1 MSLINLRK
9 FLEKDVSRFT
19 PEELNQLEAD
29 EGVRFNR
36 EALKTSRGAIPQA
49 GRQARPYA
57 RTVGVDPDA
66 GLSTHA
72 YGADEAVGPMGER
85 RYTGKGMRAEF
96 PSWAQDYGP
105 TPQEWNAISQPDT
118 PEERWSREKRIGMM
132 SRFPQVPPNDGPDNP
147 DDEERSDSYSPAEW
161 ARNNPRKAVQKLQHF
176 AQLQKIG
183 YPDPQQPYPKGF
195 NMNQSAGLPE
205 PESKEGQ
212 RIGEIAQKVD
222 PYRFN
227 EGGSPL
233 HAAHSYIRR
242 LQEDTSG
249 KDLNF
254 GDHLEGHDAIAN
266 VHNIMHF
273 GEEYA
278 HHPDAIKYKLEE
290 PDFFGGDE
298 GYWGYAED
306 ADLNTPMSLE
316 LFHGRFV
323 NNNIHP
329 DTSHKSVGMA
339 DQLHQRLRQVSPDRL
354 HGSVGSDLLR
364 RNPRF
369 PQNAESSDRLFR
381 QHQYPGSMT
390 PSYYESYPLP
400 PTGEQEGKLGPGERT
415 ITYRWY
421 DRDDEDLPPEA
432 RSKRKRDMFEYQSA
446 RARQA
451 SRKFPEDEAEEE
463 NISPPPSKAK
473 DAFER
478 RFPDLY
484 DKEKAVSKLMKFV
497 QIQKIGYPDPEREYP
512 KGFKGDESSG
522 IPSHGSKE
530 WDALNELW
538 DKLLVQGVVR
548 KEFPLDLAHRYL
560 RAIQL
565 DKEGNQISIMNHI
578 AGHQALADVYNLR
591 RFGERFDLHPDRLE
605 YQFPDTSQPVTGE
618 DGWTTLGDS
627 LEKPPEG
634 YMEMLDRPYNQ
645 GWNTPR
651 SLEDFHRHIVPA
663 ILNPAIEDEQ
673 SNQALGMM
681 DDLHRRLRQT
691 SPGYAPGDATFPKLQ
706 SPRHALQFGPRSS
719 YGTET
724 TPLPG
729 SQQARDREND
739 LAIYEQTGKWPP
751 GADSSAG
758 RLYTRYSPDGR
769 REPYDRD
776 VHSVTGH
783 RTEPPWKTEDKPA
796 YDYGSHIL
804 PQRGEDGGY
813 GPDYLGEGDTLPDER
828 RTDYKSPQDRRNF
841 RFPQSEPQYYRD
853 KAQPSAPK
861 SKAQNA
867 FEQRFPDLFRDKEKA
882 VAKLMKF
889 MRKEGAGGGD
899 GGGEGGAFNGLNGTV
914 FTSTNAGIFTPT
926 YGGQKTKRKH
936 SKRHKAQEKK
946 RKKLLGK
953 EKKSGVDRLVQF
965 LYDGSPMSKSRKPN
979 KDMTGNAATAH
990 AWNNKST
997 GRKILDW
1004 QKKAEDNQPNANM
1017 GQAGGMETGTTAT
1030 YPRHE
1035 NINSVGNGTTQRAP
1049 DWGKHQSYL
1058 QKLSSD
1064 GSVTMVS
1071 PTENRPAIGKHPQQG
1086 FVERTK
1092 DNPNEPP
1099 AKDAVV
1105 KENDMEKRIKSYDNK
1120 DEDTGHEQPR
1130 GAGAVAGLGGYPSG
1144 ATMQMAM
1151 TSGGINPDALER
1163 GGEKDIE
1170 DPEVTEEETPGY
1182 WVPEAEKRLT
1192 AMKKELEEA
1201 GDENPILNALLKV
1214 DYA

>member
-9 FLEKDVSRFT
+9 FLEKRAGKDNSQFFPDEVPDYMNASDRNWWGNNMYQYNLTPEQDLPRNTRGEPHLEGRKRSSDYLLGPEGAGGTSQPLEENAGQQNYDIDPQAKRRYDQQQQMGMNYPPGHPNRGRDQGYLGQSYYRKQPRLRQDPHLPFDTGFNPVSDTYPMYSEGQERPYTPLPFRGNNMGDWYPKHEGDEGPYSSIDMHDYRRKVGKANAGVGEHPTFKEHIDAWAQAGLEDTNGWWFGHVPHNPDIHPEDYHEALQTPTSIHDFLPLIRNSGIQAMPYGTSLPKHYKRGQGQGGMTFEQWTKTLLDSHEGDDYWGTRGLGKNVQKLMKFVQKDVSRFT

-85 RYTGKGMRAEF
+85 RYAGKGMRAEF

-147 DDEERSDSYSPAEW
+147 DDEERSYSYSPAEW
-161 ARNNPRKAVQKLQHF
+161 ARNNPRKAVQKLMKF

-205 PESKEGQ
+205 PGSKEGQ

-254 GDHLEGHDAIAN
+254 GDHLAGHDAIAN
-266 VHNIMHF
+266 VHNIMNF

-290 PDFFGGDE
+290 PELFGGNTVGGED
-298 GYWGYAED
+298 YWGYAED

-329 DTSHKSVGMA
+329 DTSQQAVGMA

-354 HGSVGSDLLR
+354 YGSVGSDLLR

-369 PQNAESSDRLFR
+369 PKNAESSARLYR
-381 QHQYPGSMT
+381 QRQYPGSYA

-415 ITYRWY
+415 ITHRWF

-432 RSKRKRDMFEYQSA
+432 RSKRKRDLFEYQSA
-446 RARQA
+446 RARRA
-451 SRKFPEDEAEEE
+451 SRKLPEDEEEEE
-463 NISPPPSKAK
+463 NISSPPSKAK
-473 DAFER
+473 
-478 RFPDLY
+478 
-484 DKEKAVSKLMKFV
+484 
-497 QIQKIGYPDPEREYP
+497 
-512 KGFKGDESSG
+512 
-522 IPSHGSKE
+522 
-530 WDALNELW
+530 
-538 DKLLVQGVVR
+538 
-548 KEFPLDLAHRYL
+548 
-560 RAIQL
+560 
-565 DKEGNQISIMNHI
+565 
-578 AGHQALADVYNLR
+578 
-591 RFGERFDLHPDRLE
+591 
-605 YQFPDTSQPVTGE
+605 
-618 DGWTTLGDS
+618 
-627 LEKPPEG
+627 
-634 YMEMLDRPYNQ
+634 
-645 GWNTPR
+645 
-651 SLEDFHRHIVPA
+651 
-663 ILNPAIEDEQ
+663 
-673 SNQALGMM
+673 
-681 DDLHRRLRQT
+681 
-691 SPGYAPGDATFPKLQ
+691 
-706 SPRHALQFGPRSS
+706 
-719 YGTET
+719 
-724 TPLPG
+724 
-729 SQQARDREND
+729 
-739 LAIYEQTGKWPP
+739 
-751 GADSSAG
+751 
-758 RLYTRYSPDGR
+758 
-769 REPYDRD
+769 
-776 VHSVTGH
+776 
-783 RTEPPWKTEDKPA
+783 
-796 YDYGSHIL
+796 
-804 PQRGEDGGY
+804 
-813 GPDYLGEGDTLPDER
+813 
-828 RTDYKSPQDRRNF
+828 
-841 RFPQSEPQYYRD
+841 
-853 KAQPSAPK
+853 
-861 SKAQNA
+861 NA

-889 MRKEGAGGGD
+889 LRKEGD
-899 GGGEGGAFNGLNGTV
+899 GGGEGGAFNGLSGTV

-936 SKRHKAQEKK
+936 SKRRKAQEKK

-965 LYDGSPMSKSRKPN
+965 LYDGSPVSKSRKPN

-1071 PTENRPAIGKHPQQG
+1071 PTENDPATGPHPQRP

-1099 AKDAVV
+1099 QKDAVV

-1120 DEDTGHEQPR
+1120 EEDTGHEQPR
-1130 GAGAVAGLGGYPSG
+1130 GAGAVAGMGNYPSG

-1151 TSGGINPDALER
+1151 TAGGINPDALER

-1182 WVPEAEKRLT
+1182 WIPEAEKRLT

-1201 GDENPILNALLKV
+1201 GDANPILNTLLKV

>member
-1 MSLINLRK
+1 MPNKTNLQK
-9 FLEKDVSRFT
+9 LMLLTKDVSRFT
-19 PEELNQLEAD
+19 PEDLNQLETD
-29 EGVRFNR
+29 ENVRFNR
-36 EALKTSRGAIPQA
+36 EALETPRGAIPQA

-72 YGADEAVGPMGER
+72 YGADEVVGPMGER

-118 PEERWSREKRIGMM
+118 PEERWSREQRIGMM
-132 SRFPQVPPNDGPDNP
+132 SRQLHP
-147 DDEERSDSYSPAEW
+147 DDRSDEEERSDSYSPAEW

-183 YPDPQQPYPKGF
+183 YPDPQQPSPKGF

-205 PESKEGQ
+205 PGSKEGQ

-222 PYRFN
+222 PSRFN

-249 KDLNF
+249 KDLTF

-266 VHNIMHF
+266 VHNIMNF

-278 HHPDAIKYKLEE
+278 HHPDAIKYKLDE
-290 PDFFGGDE
+290 PEFFGGDE
-298 GYWGYAED
+298 GYWGYEED
-306 ADLNTPMSLE
+306 ADHNTPMSLE

-329 DTSHKSVGMA
+329 DTSQKSVGMA

-381 QHQYPGSMT
+381 QHQYPGSLT

-415 ITYRWY
+415 ITHRWY
-421 DRDDEDLPPEA
+421 SRDDEDLPPEA
-432 RSKRKRDMFEYQSA
+432 RSKRKRDLFEYQSA

-463 NISPPPSKAK
+463 NISPPSSKAK
-473 DAFER
+473 
-478 RFPDLY
+478 
-484 DKEKAVSKLMKFV
+484 
-497 QIQKIGYPDPEREYP
+497 
-512 KGFKGDESSG
+512 
-522 IPSHGSKE
+522 
-530 WDALNELW
+530 
-538 DKLLVQGVVR
+538 
-548 KEFPLDLAHRYL
+548 
-560 RAIQL
+560 
-565 DKEGNQISIMNHI
+565 
-578 AGHQALADVYNLR
+578 
-591 RFGERFDLHPDRLE
+591 
-605 YQFPDTSQPVTGE
+605 
-618 DGWTTLGDS
+618 
-627 LEKPPEG
+627 
-634 YMEMLDRPYNQ
+634 
-645 GWNTPR
+645 
-651 SLEDFHRHIVPA
+651 
-663 ILNPAIEDEQ
+663 
-673 SNQALGMM
+673 
-681 DDLHRRLRQT
+681 
-691 SPGYAPGDATFPKLQ
+691 
-706 SPRHALQFGPRSS
+706 
-719 YGTET
+719 
-724 TPLPG
+724 
-729 SQQARDREND
+729 
-739 LAIYEQTGKWPP
+739 
-751 GADSSAG
+751 
-758 RLYTRYSPDGR
+758 
-769 REPYDRD
+769 
-776 VHSVTGH
+776 
-783 RTEPPWKTEDKPA
+783 
-796 YDYGSHIL
+796 
-804 PQRGEDGGY
+804 
-813 GPDYLGEGDTLPDER
+813 
-828 RTDYKSPQDRRNF
+828 
-841 RFPQSEPQYYRD
+841 
-853 KAQPSAPK
+853 
-861 SKAQNA
+861 NA
-867 FEQRFPDLFRDKEKA
+867 FEQRFPDLYGDKEKA
-882 VAKLMKF
+882 VAKLMKL
-889 MRKEGAGGGD
+889 MLNEGAGGGD
-899 GGGEGGAFNGLNGTV
+899 GGGGGGGGGAFNGLSGTV
-914 FTSTNAGIFTPT
+914 FSSTNAGIFTTT
-926 YGGQKTKRKH
+926 YGGQKAKKKH
-936 SKRHKAQEKK
+936 VKRHKAQEKK

-953 EKKSGVDRLVQF
+953 EKKSGVDRLVQY

-1017 GQAGGMETGTTAT
+1017 GQAGGMETGTTST
-1030 YPRHE
+1030 YPRHQ

-1071 PTENRPAIGKHPQQG
+1071 PPENRPAIGKHPQQG
-1086 FVERTK
+1086 CVERTK

-1099 AKDAVV
+1099 AKDAVI
-1105 KENDMEKRIKSYDNK
+1105 KENDMEKRIKQYDNK
-1120 DEDTGHEQPR
+1120 DRRDVPNEQPR
-1130 GAGAVAGLGGYPSG
+1130 GAGAVAGMGGYPSG

-1151 TSGGINPDALER
+1151 ASGGINPDALER

-1201 GDENPILNALLKV
+1201 GDESPILNALLKV